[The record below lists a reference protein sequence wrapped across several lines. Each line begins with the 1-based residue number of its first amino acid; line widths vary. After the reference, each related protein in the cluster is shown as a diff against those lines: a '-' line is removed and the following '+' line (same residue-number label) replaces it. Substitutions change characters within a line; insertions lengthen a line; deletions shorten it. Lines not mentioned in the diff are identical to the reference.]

1 MIISRYF
8 VWFLVYSFLGWCF
21 ETVYC
26 TATQRQWAN
35 RGFLYGP
42 ICPIYGFGAIAIS
55 IIIDLLD
62 FNHIPTLT
70 AWQVFLISM
79 VGSAIMEYLTS
90 WALEKWFHAYWWDY
104 SNLPF
109 NLNGRICLPASLLFG
124 CAGVFIVF
132 KLYPFISSH
141 TTSIPPLAMEG
152 ISLALMALFAADL
165 ALTLSAL
172 TRLDALMKDAEETIN
187 QHMEQFV
194 SNLTEKQLGLSQRIA
209 EEKQRFSRQN
219 FERMTRSINPA
230 HRRAL
235 SRIKGFRPNVQKHP
249 REYWDTLLEILKK
262 QKKNK

>member
-35 RGFLYGP
+35 WGFLYGP

-55 IIIDLLD
+55 IVIDLLD

-70 AWQVFLISM
+70 VWQVFLISM

-90 WALEKWFHAYWWDY
+90 WALERWFHAYWWDY
-104 SNLPF
+104 SNLPL

-194 SNLTEKQLGLSQRIA
+194 SNLTEKQLGLSQRIT

-230 HRRAL
+230 HLRAL

-249 REYWDTLLEILKK
+249 REYWDTLLEILKR